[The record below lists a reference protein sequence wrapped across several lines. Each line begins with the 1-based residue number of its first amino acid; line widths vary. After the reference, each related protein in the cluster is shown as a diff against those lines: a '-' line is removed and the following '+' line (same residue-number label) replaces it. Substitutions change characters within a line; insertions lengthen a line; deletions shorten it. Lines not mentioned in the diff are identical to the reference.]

1 MPISAAG
8 LGLIGTGV
16 ATVGN
21 LLGGLL
27 SNGIS
32 YSEQRK
38 LAEQQFQYQKQLN
51 QMAMDYNNPQ
61 NQMDMWRNS
70 GVNPYAVVGNTTSI
84 GAGSVGLGTVS
95 PPNLSNI
102 GTQAVDAFNSAFL
115 IQSEKQKLV
124 ADTQS
129 ALAGSQL
136 AKVQAQKG
144 LEEAA
149 GLKMDNEIK
158 QYMADDIKLSQKLQ
172 NKLMLEQIAFQSS
185 NTMLLELQAVGQDI
199 LNKNQQKMIDSQL
212 SEQGARIELA
222 RKQGYLSDAQAK
234 AAYQSALET
243 AARRNG
249 IIINNDILERSADK
263 IVNGNFADA
272 LYKHYDAQL
281 KRMDFE
287 NYGTD
292 KWFYRIGTALGG
304 ANNGS
309 KAYRNVKPK

>member
-1 MPISAAG
+1 MAIGALGA
-8 LGLIGTGV
+8 GLIGAGV
-16 ATVGN
+16 STVGN
-21 LLGGLL
+21 LFGGLL
-27 SNGIS
+27 SNSIS
-32 YSEQRK
+32 YSQQRK
-38 LAEQQFQYQKQLN
+38 LAEQQFQYQKELN
-51 QMAMDYNNPQ
+51 QMAMDYNNPK
-61 NQMDMWRNS
+61 NQVSMWRDA
-70 GVNPYAVVGNTTSI
+70 GINPNAVVGNTTSI
-84 GAGSVGLGTVS
+84 GAGSVGQGSAST
-95 PPNLSNI
+95 PNLGNLGSS
-102 GTQAVDAFNSAFL
+102 AVEAFNNGFT
-115 IQSEKQKLV
+115 IQSEKQKIV
-124 ADTQS
+124 ADTQA
-129 ALAGSQL
+129 ALAGSAL

-158 QYMADDIKLSQKLQ
+158 QYMSDDIKLSQKLQ
-172 NKLMLEQIAFQSS
+172 NQLTLEQIANQSA
-185 NTMLLELQAVGQDI
+185 NTMMLQLQSVGQDI

-281 KRMDFE
+281 KRMDVE

-292 KWFYRIGTALGG
+292 KWFNRIGTALGG

>member
-1 MPISAAG
+1 MAIGALGAGLISA
-8 LGLIGTGV
+8 GV
-16 ATVGN
+16 STAGN

-32 YSEQRK
+32 YSQQRK
-38 LAEQQFQYQKQLN
+38 LAEQQFQYQKELN
-51 QMAMDYNNPQ
+51 QMAMDFNNPKT
-61 NQMDMWRNS
+61 QMSLWRDA
-70 GVNPYAVVGNTTSI
+70 GINPYSVVGNTTSI
-84 GAGSVGLGTVS
+84 GGGSVGQGSVS
-95 PPNLSNI
+95 VPNLGNLGSS
-102 GTQAVDAFNSAFL
+102 AFDAFNNGFT
-115 IQSEKQKLV
+115 IQSEKQKIA
-124 ADTQS
+124 ADTQA

-144 LEEAA
+144 LEETA

-172 NKLMLEQIAFQSS
+172 NQLMLEQIANQSA
-185 NTMLLELQAVGQDI
+185 NTMMLQLQAVGQDI

-222 RKQGYLSDAQAK
+222 RKQGKLTDEQAK
-234 AAYQSALET
+234 AAYQSALES

-249 IIINNDILERSADK
+249 IKLDNDILVRSADK
-263 IVNGNFADA
+263 IVNGHFADA

-281 KRMDFE
+281 KRMDVE

-292 KWFYRIGTALGG
+292 KWFNRVGTALGG
-304 ANNGS
+304 ANNGTKS
-309 KAYRNVKPK
+309 YRNIKPK

>member
-1 MPISAAG
+1 MAIGALGAGLISA
-8 LGLIGTGV
+8 GV
-16 ATVGN
+16 STAGN

-32 YSEQRK
+32 YSQQRK
-38 LAEQQFQYQKQLN
+38 LAEQQFQYQKELN

-61 NQMDMWRNS
+61 NQMNLWRNA
-70 GVNPYAVVGNTTSI
+70 GINPNAVVGSTTSI
-84 GAGSVGLGTVS
+84 SGGSVGQGSVS
-95 PPNLSNI
+95 PPNLANLGSS
-102 GTQAVDAFNSAFL
+102 AVGAFNSGFTL
-115 IQSEKQKLV
+115 QSEKQKIV
-124 ADTQS
+124 ADTQA

-149 GLKMDNEIK
+149 GIKMDNEIK

-172 NKLMLEQIAFQSS
+172 NQLMLEQIANQSA
-185 NTMLLELQAVGQDI
+185 NTMMLQLQAVGQDI

-222 RKQGYLSDAQAK
+222 RKQGYLSDAQAI
-234 AAYQSALET
+234 AAYQSALES

-249 IIINNDILERSADK
+249 IIINNDIIERSADK
-263 IVNGNFADA
+263 IVNGHFSDA

-281 KRMDFE
+281 KRLDVE

-292 KWFYRIGTALGG
+292 KWFNRIGTALGG
-304 ANNGS
+304 ANNGTKS
-309 KAYRNVKPK
+309 YRNIKPK

>member
-1 MPISAAG
+1 MAIGALGAGLISAGISTA
-8 LGLIGTGV
+8 
-16 ATVGN
+16 GN

-27 SNGIS
+27 PNGIS
-32 YSEQRK
+32 YSQQRK
-38 LAEQQFQYQKQLN
+38 LAEQQFQYQKELN

-61 NQMDMWRNS
+61 NQMNMWRNA
-70 GVNPYAVVGNTTSI
+70 GINPNAVVGNTTSI
-84 GAGSVGLGTVS
+84 SSGSVGQGSVS
-95 PPNLSNI
+95 PPNLANLGSS
-102 GTQAVDAFNSAFL
+102 AVDAFNNGFT

-124 ADTQS
+124 ADTQA

-144 LEEAA
+144 LEETARI
-149 GLKMDNEIK
+149 KMDNEIR

-172 NKLMLEQIAFQSS
+172 NQLTLEQIAYQSS
-185 NTMLLELQAVGQDI
+185 NTMMLELQAIGQDI

-222 RKQGYLSDAQAK
+222 RKQGLLSDAQAES
-234 AAYQSALET
+234 AYQSALEA

-249 IIINNDILERSADK
+249 ININNDILERSANK
-263 IVNGNFADA
+263 IVNGHFADA

-281 KRMDFE
+281 KLMD
-287 NYGTD
+287 YKTYYTD
-292 KWFYRIGTALGG
+292 KWFNRIGSVLGG

>member
-1 MPISAAG
+1 MAIGALGA
-8 LGLIGTGV
+8 GLIGAGV
-16 ATVGN
+16 STIGN
-21 LLGGLL
+21 LFGGLL
-27 SNGIS
+27 SNSIS
-32 YSEQRK
+32 YSQQRK
-38 LAEQQFQYQKQLN
+38 LAEQQFQYQKELN
-51 QMAMDYNNPQ
+51 QMSMDFNNPKT
-61 NQMDMWRNS
+61 QMSMWRDA
-70 GVNPYAVVGNTTSI
+70 GINPNAVVGNTTSI
-84 GAGSVGLGTVS
+84 GGGSAGLGS
-95 PPNLSNI
+95 ASSPNLANLGSS
-102 GTQAVDAFNSAFL
+102 AVDAFNNGFT
-115 IQSEKQKLV
+115 IQDERQKLV
-124 ADTQS
+124 ADTQA

-172 NKLMLEQIAFQSS
+172 NQLMMEQIAFQSS
-185 NTMLLELQAVGQDI
+185 NTMLLQLQAVGQNI

-222 RKQGYLSDAQAK
+222 RKQGYLSDAEAK
-234 AAYQSALET
+234 AAYQSALES

-249 IIINNDILERSADK
+249 IDINNDILERSANK
-263 IVNGNFADA
+263 IVNGHFADA

-281 KRMDFE
+281 KRMDVE

-292 KWFYRIGTALGG
+292 KWFNRIGTALGG

>member
-1 MPISAAG
+1 MAIGALGTGLISA
-8 LGLIGTGV
+8 GV
-16 ATVGN
+16 STAGN

-32 YSEQRK
+32 YSQQRK
-38 LAEQQFQYQKQLN
+38 LVEQQFQYQKELN
-51 QMAMDYNNPQ
+51 QMAMDFNNPK
-61 NQMDMWRNS
+61 NQMSLWREA
-70 GVNPYAVVGNTTSI
+70 GINPNAVVGNTTSI
-84 GAGSVGLGTVS
+84 NGGSVGLGS
-95 PPNLSNI
+95 ASSPNLANLGSS
-102 GTQAVDAFNSAFL
+102 AVDAFNHGFT
-115 IQSEKQKLV
+115 IQSEKQKIV
-124 ADTQS
+124 ADTQA

-172 NKLMLEQIAFQSS
+172 NQLTLEQIANQSA
-185 NTMLLELQAVGQDI
+185 NTMMLQLQAVGQDI

-212 SEQGARIELA
+212 SEQAARIELA
-222 RKQGYLSDAQAK
+222 RKQGLLSEAQAQS
-234 AAYQSALET
+234 AYQSALES

-249 IIINNDILERSADK
+249 INIENDILKRSADK
-263 IVNGNFADA
+263 IVNGHYADS

-281 KRMDFE
+281 KRMEVE
-287 NYGTD
+287 NFDTD
-292 KWFYRIGTALGG
+292 KWFNRIGTALGG

>member
-1 MPISAAG
+1 MALSELGAGLISAGISTA
-8 LGLIGTGV
+8 
-16 ATVGN
+16 GN

-32 YSEQRK
+32 YSQQRK
-38 LAEQQFQYQKQLN
+38 LAEQQFQYQKDLN

-61 NQMDMWRNS
+61 NQMNMWRNA
-70 GVNPYAVVGNTTSI
+70 GINPYAVVGNTTSI
-84 GAGSVGLGTVS
+84 SGGSVGQGSVS
-95 PPNLSNI
+95 APNLGNLGSS
-102 GTQAVDAFNSAFL
+102 AVEAFNNGFM
-115 IQSEKQKLV
+115 IQSQKEKNV
-124 ADTQS
+124 ADTQA

-149 GLKMDNEIK
+149 GIKMDNEIK
-158 QYMADDIKLSQKLQ
+158 QYMADDIKISQKLQ
-172 NKLMLEQIAFQSS
+172 NQLMLEQIAFQSS
-185 NTMLLELQAVGQDI
+185 NTLLLQLQAVGQDI
-199 LNKNQQKMIDSQL
+199 LNRNQQKMIDSQL
-212 SEQGARIELA
+212 SEQSARIELA

-234 AAYQSALET
+234 AAYQSALEA

-249 IIINNDILERSADK
+249 IIINNDILERSANK

-281 KRMDFE
+281 KRMDVE

-292 KWFYRIGTALGG
+292 KWFNRIGTALGG
-304 ANNGS
+304 ASNGT

>member
-1 MPISAAG
+1 MAIGALGAGLISA
-8 LGLIGTGV
+8 GV
-16 ATVGN
+16 STAGN
-21 LLGGLL
+21 LLGGLM

-32 YSEQRK
+32 YSQQRK
-38 LAEQQFQYQKQLN
+38 LAEQQFQYQKDLN

-61 NQMDMWRNS
+61 NQMKMWRNA
-70 GVNPYAVVGNTTSI
+70 GINPYAVVGNTTSI
-84 GAGSVGLGTVS
+84 SGGSVGQGSVS
-95 PPNLSNI
+95 APNLGNLGSS
-102 GTQAVDAFNSAFL
+102 AVDAFNNGFM
-115 IQSEKQKLV
+115 IQSEKEKNV
-124 ADTQS
+124 ADTQA

-149 GLKMDNEIK
+149 GIKMDNEIK

-172 NKLMLEQIAFQSS
+172 NKLMLEQIAYQSS
-185 NTMLLELQAVGQDI
+185 NTMLLQLQAVGQDI
-199 LNKNQQKMIDSQL
+199 LNRNQQKMIDSQL
-212 SEQGARIELA
+212 SEQSARIELA

-234 AAYQSALET
+234 AAYQSALEA

-249 IIINNDILERSADK
+249 ITINNDILERSANK
-263 IVNGNFADA
+263 IVNGHFADA

-281 KRMDFE
+281 KRMDVE

-292 KWFYRIGTALGG
+292 KWFNRIGTALGG

>member
-1 MPISAAG
+1 MAIGALGAGLISA
-8 LGLIGTGV
+8 GV
-16 ATVGN
+16 STAGN

-32 YSEQRK
+32 YSQQRK

-61 NQMDMWRNS
+61 NQMNMWRNA

-84 GAGSVGLGTVS
+84 SGGSVGQGSVS
-95 PPNLSNI
+95 APNLANLGSS
-102 GTQAVDAFNSAFL
+102 AVDAFNNGFT
-115 IQSEKQKLV
+115 IQSEKQKIV
-124 ADTQS
+124 ADTQA
-129 ALAGSQL
+129 ALAGSAL

-144 LEEAA
+144 LEETARI
-149 GLKMDNEIK
+149 KMDNEIR
-158 QYMADDIKLSQKLQ
+158 QYMSDDIKLSQKLQ
-172 NKLMLEQIAFQSS
+172 NQLTLEQIANQSA
-185 NTMLLELQAVGQDI
+185 NTMMLQLQAVGQDI

-212 SEQGARIELA
+212 SEQAARIELA
-222 RKQGYLSDAQAK
+222 RKQGLLSDAQAQS
-234 AAYQSALET
+234 AYQSALEA

-249 IIINNDILERSADK
+249 ININNDILKRSADK
-263 IVNGNFADA
+263 IVNGHFADA

-281 KRMDFE
+281 KRMDVE
-287 NYGTD
+287 NYDTD
-292 KWFYRIGTALGG
+292 KWFKRIGTSLGG

>member
-1 MPISAAG
+1 MAIGALGAGLISAGISTA
-8 LGLIGTGV
+8 
-16 ATVGN
+16 GN
-21 LLGGLL
+21 LMGGLL

-32 YSEQRK
+32 YSQQRK
-38 LAEQQFQYQKQLN
+38 LAEQQFQYQKELN

-61 NQMDMWRNS
+61 NQMTMWRNA
-70 GVNPYAVVGNTTSI
+70 GINPNAVVGSTTSI
-84 GAGSVGLGTVS
+84 GAGSVGQGSVS
-95 PPNLSNI
+95 APNLSNI
-102 GTQAVDAFNSAFL
+102 GTAALDAFNNGFTL
-115 IQSEKQKLV
+115 QSEKQKIV
-124 ADTQS
+124 ADTQA

-144 LEEAA
+144 LEETARI
-149 GLKMDNEIK
+149 KMDNEIR
-158 QYMADDIKLSQKLQ
+158 QYMSDDIKLSQKLQ
-172 NKLMLEQIAFQSS
+172 NQLTLEQIANQSA
-185 NTMLLELQAVGQDI
+185 NTMMLQLQAVGQDI

-222 RKQGYLSDAQAK
+222 RKQGTLTDEQAK
-234 AAYQSALET
+234 AAYQSALEI

-249 IIINNDILERSADK
+249 IIINNDILERSANK
-263 IVNGNFADA
+263 IVNGHFADA

-281 KRMDFE
+281 KRMDVE

-292 KWFYRIGTALGG
+292 KWFNRIGTALGG

>member
-1 MPISAAG
+1 MAIGALGAG
-8 LGLIGTGV
+8 LVSAGIST
-16 ATVGN
+16 AGN

-38 LAEQQFQYQKQLN
+38 LAEQQFQYQKELN
-51 QMAMDYNNPQ
+51 QMAMDYNNPK
-61 NQMDMWRNS
+61 NQMSLWREA
-70 GVNPYAVVGNTTSI
+70 GINPYAVVGNTTSI
-84 GAGSVGLGTVS
+84 NGGSVGQGSVS
-95 PPNLSNI
+95 APNLSNL
-102 GTQAVDAFNSAFL
+102 GTSAVEAFNNGFT
-115 IQSEKQKLV
+115 IQSEKQKLF
-124 ADTQS
+124 ADTQA
-129 ALAGSQL
+129 ALAGSEL

-144 LEEAA
+144 LEETARI
-149 GLKMDNEIK
+149 KMDNEIR

-172 NKLMLEQIAFQSS
+172 NQLTLEQIANQSA
-185 NTMLLELQAVGQDI
+185 NTMMLQLQAVGQDI

-222 RKQGYLSDAQAK
+222 RKQGYLSDEQAK
-234 AAYQSALET
+234 AAYQSALES

-249 IIINNDILERSADK
+249 IIINNDILERSANK
-263 IVNGNFADA
+263 IVNGHYADA
-272 LYKHYDAQL
+272 LFKHYDAQL
-281 KRMDFE
+281 KRMDVE

-292 KWFYRIGTALGG
+292 KWFKRIGTALGG

>member
-1 MPISAAG
+1 MPLSTLGAGLISA
-8 LGLIGTGV
+8 GV
-16 ATVGN
+16 STAGN
-21 LLGGLL
+21 LFGGLL

-32 YSEQRK
+32 YSQQRK
-38 LAEQQFQYQKQLN
+38 LAEQQFQYQKELN
-51 QMAMDYNNPQ
+51 QMAMDFNNPK
-61 NQMDMWRNS
+61 NQMSLWRDA
-70 GVNPYAVVGNTTSI
+70 GINPYAVVGNTTSI
-84 GAGSVGLGTVS
+84 GSGSVGQGSVS
-95 PPNLSNI
+95 APNLANLGSA
-102 GTQAVDAFNSAFL
+102 AVDAFNNGFT
-115 IQSEKQKLV
+115 IQSEKQKNV
-124 ADTQS
+124 ADAQA

-149 GLKMDNEIK
+149 GIKMDNEIK

-172 NKLMLEQIAFQSS
+172 NQLMLEQIANQSA
-185 NTMLLELQAVGQDI
+185 NTMMLQLQAVGQDI

-234 AAYQSALET
+234 AVYQSALET

-249 IIINNDILERSADK
+249 ILINNDILERSADK
-263 IVNGNFADA
+263 IVNGHFADA

-281 KRMDFE
+281 KRMDVE

-292 KWFYRIGTALGG
+292 KWFNRIGTALGG

>member
-1 MPISAAG
+1 MAIGALGAGLISA
-8 LGLIGTGV
+8 GV
-16 ATVGN
+16 STAGN

-32 YSEQRK
+32 YSQQRK
-38 LAEQQFQYQKQLN
+38 LAEQQFQYQKELN
-51 QMAMDYNNPQ
+51 QMAMDFNNPK
-61 NQMDMWRNS
+61 NQMSLWREA
-70 GVNPYAVVGNTTSI
+70 GINPYAVVGNTTSI
-84 GAGSVGLGTVS
+84 NGGSVGQGSVS
-95 PPNLSNI
+95 APNLANLGSS
-102 GTQAVDAFNSAFL
+102 AVDAFNSGFT
-115 IQSEKQKLV
+115 IQSEKQKIV
-124 ADTQS
+124 ADTQA
-129 ALAGSQL
+129 ALAGSAL

-144 LEEAA
+144 LEETARI
-149 GLKMDNEIK
+149 KMDNEIR

-172 NKLMLEQIAFQSS
+172 NQLTLEQIANQSA
-185 NTMLLELQAVGQDI
+185 NTMMLQLQAVGQDI

-222 RKQGYLSDAQAK
+222 RKQGYLSDAQAR

-281 KRMDFE
+281 KRMDVE

-292 KWFYRIGTALGG
+292 KWFKRVGTALGG

-309 KAYRNVKPK
+309 KAYRNVKLK

>member
-1 MPISAAG
+1 MAIGALGAGLISA
-8 LGLIGTGV
+8 GV
-16 ATVGN
+16 STAGN

-32 YSEQRK
+32 YSQQRK
-38 LAEQQFQYQKQLN
+38 LAEQQFQYQKELN
-51 QMAMDYNNPQ
+51 QMAMDYNNPK
-61 NQMDMWRNS
+61 NQMSLWREA
-70 GVNPYAVVGNTTSI
+70 GINPNAVVGNTTSI
-84 GAGSVGLGTVS
+84 SGGSVGQGSVAS
-95 PPNLSNI
+95 PNLGNLGSS
-102 GTQAVDAFNSAFL
+102 AVEAFNNGFT
-115 IQSEKQKLV
+115 IQSEKQKIV
-124 ADTQS
+124 ADTQA
-129 ALAGSQL
+129 ALAGSAL

-144 LEEAA
+144 LEETARI
-149 GLKMDNEIK
+149 KMDNEIR

-172 NKLMLEQIAFQSS
+172 NQLTLEQIANQSA
-185 NTMLLELQAVGQDI
+185 NTMMLQLQSVGQDI

-222 RKQGYLSDAQAK
+222 RKQGYLTDEQAK
-234 AAYQSALET
+234 AAYQSALEA

-249 IIINNDILERSADK
+249 ININNDILERSANK
-263 IVNGNFADA
+263 IVNGHFADA

-281 KRMDFE
+281 KRMDVE

-292 KWFYRIGTALGG
+292 KWFNRIGTALGG

>member
-1 MPISAAG
+1 MAIGALGAGLISA
-8 LGLIGTGV
+8 GV
-16 ATVGN
+16 STAGN

-32 YSEQRK
+32 FSQQRK
-38 LAEQQFQYQKQLN
+38 LAEQQFQYQKELN
-51 QMAMDYNNPQ
+51 QMAMDYNNPK
-61 NQMDMWRNS
+61 NQMSMWRDA
-70 GVNPYAVVGNTTSI
+70 GINPYAVVGNTTSI
-84 GAGSVGLGTVS
+84 NGGSVGLGSASS
-95 PPNLSNI
+95 PNFGNLGSSV
-102 GTQAVDAFNSAFL
+102 VDAFNHGFT
-115 IQSEKQKLV
+115 IQSEKQKIV
-124 ADTQS
+124 ADTQAS
-129 ALAGSQL
+129 LAGSAL

-172 NKLMLEQIAFQSS
+172 NQLTLEQIANQSA
-185 NTMLLELQAVGQDI
+185 NTMMLQLQAVGQDI

-212 SEQGARIELA
+212 SEQAARIELA
-222 RKQGYLSDAQAK
+222 RKQGLLSDAQAQS
-234 AAYQSALET
+234 AYQSALEA

-249 IIINNDILERSADK
+249 ININNDVLKRSADK
-263 IVNGNFADA
+263 IVNGHYADA

-281 KRMDFE
+281 KRMEVENFE
-287 NYGTD
+287 TD
-292 KWFYRIGTALGG
+292 KWFNRVGTALGG